1 MKTIF
6 IGDIHGRDIWKDIV
20 SQEKPDRVVFIG
32 DYFDS
37 FDIKGPVQIQ
47 NFKEI
52 IEFKKSGE
60 CEVIMLIGNH
70 DYHYLRDRGNIS
82 QYSGYQHK
90 YALEIGYV
98 LDQNKEHLQ
107 MAYMME
113 NILCTHAGVSVEW
126 LANSCQ
132 VKEVEPSKIAD
143 LVNEV
148 FQEKPN
154 LFDHNGMD
162 PYGDNTYQT
171 PIWIRPASLIS
182 INRTSLEPYIV
193 QVVGHTAVK
202 IDIMDTNLTNGR
214 YHFIDKLHN
223 YWGDYLIYEDGVTSK
238 GEVKRERVDS

>member
-37 FDIKGPVQIQ
+37 FDISGPKQIQ

-52 IEFKKSGE
+52 IAFKESGQ

-70 DYHYLRDRGNIS
+70 CFHYMKYKGIHA

-90 YALEIGYV
+90 YALQINHLFETN
-98 LDQNKEHLQ
+98 DHHLQ

-126 LANSCQ
+126 LARETGLHAKTIKRLEEEESGPRDSTWW
-132 VKEVEPSKIAD
+132 E
-143 LVNEV
+143 
-148 FQEKPN
+148 
-154 LFDHNGMD
+154 
-162 PYGDNTYQT
+162 
-171 PIWIRPASLIS
+171 IS
-182 INRTSLEPYIV
+182 
-193 QVVGHTAVK
+193 
-202 IDIMDTNLTNGR
+202 
-214 YHFIDKLHN
+214 
-223 YWGDYLIYEDGVTSK
+223 
-238 GEVKRERVDS
+238 

>member
-1 MKTIF
+1 
-6 IGDIHGRDIWKDIV
+6 
-20 SQEKPDRVVFIG
+20 
-32 DYFDS
+32 
-37 FDIKGPVQIQ
+37 
-47 NFKEI
+47 
-52 IEFKKSGE
+52 
-60 CEVIMLIGNH
+60 
-70 DYHYLRDRGNIS
+70 
-82 QYSGYQHK
+82 
-90 YALEIGYV
+90 
-98 LDQNKEHLQ
+98 
-107 MAYMME
+107 ME

-202 IDIMDTNLTNGR
+202 IDIMDTHLTNGR

-223 YWGDYLIYEDGVTSK
+223 YWGDYLIYEDGVTTK
-238 GEVKRERVDS
+238 GEIKRERVDS